1 MWETFL
7 MVPESEAFTYLIV
20 ELYGD
25 ILIAKA
31 NPVYFGDGGFDIHGK
46 ESRVPPETC
55 GCIPR
60 SKVAKD
66 SAAKGCDEDETE

>member
-7 MVPESEAFTYLIV
+7 MVPHSEAFTYLIV

-31 NPVYFGDGGFDIHGK
+31 NPVYFGDGGFDIQSK

-60 SKVAKD
+60 SKVAEIPIED
-66 SAAKGCDEDETE
+66 GCDEDAE